1 MNPNLVQ
8 IVVKN
13 CYIKLECLRQPTWV
27 EFLMFGITQIL
38 DKNKNALAFYS
49 CDVQMFVFALKL
61 AKAVKEFQDTP
72 TK

>member
-1 MNPNLVQ
+1 
-8 IVVKN
+8 
-13 CYIKLECLRQPTWV
+13 
-27 EFLMFGITQIL
+27 MFGITQIL

-49 CDVQMFVFALKL
+49 CDVQMFVFAKL